1 MALLQA
7 VMVAVPNW
15 SLVRPA
21 RWHRRS
27 IALAGAGCALAAAAT
42 LVVTGSAQATSPT
55 PPATAAVC
63 SPTTLQGTYLFEGN
77 GASVAGTTTTPTA
90 FAGSEHF
97 NGAGAV
103 AGSSTFSSGGAIF
116 PRSPF
121 TGTYTLA
128 ANCTGTLT
136 IGTSLHFDLYVAP
149 SGDRFTSVQTDP
161 GSVSAATETRVAR
174 I

>member
-1 MALLQA
+1 MSR
-7 VMVAVPNW
+7 

-21 RWHRRS
+21 RSHRRS
-27 IALAGAGCALAAAAT
+27 IALAAAGCTLTAAAT

-55 PPATAAVC
+55 PPVIPTVC
-63 SPTTLQGTYLFEGN
+63 SLATLQGTYLFEGN
-77 GASVAGTTTTPTA
+77 GESVSGTTTTPTA

-103 AGSSTFSSGGAIF
+103 AGSSTFSSGGTIF

-121 TGTYTLA
+121 TGTYTLN

-149 SGDRFTSVQTDP
+149 SGERFTYVQTDP
-161 GSVSAATETRVAR
+161 GSVSATTETRVSR